1 MRDGLYKKAL
11 FGLGGEKDATWQE
24 RDKAVQHTKDNVYLI
39 DDPRSWVRGEAIRW
53 LDEPGISNK
62 EAIRRAQ
69 ELEEAANVVGSLDSR
84 DLANMFI
91 DRGRFSNGY
100 RLALDYYGRTHSY
113 IYDQNVPGEDVK
125 AELRRRGVAIPESY
139 YTEEEKDMLEQ
150 KAKKEQE
157 EMEARER
164 AKKSLM
170 EKELS
175 KMKYVP
181 PAPKQ
186 EKTVVA
192 DKTPEAKPKDT
203 VSTVQPVQANTP
215 ASTTVPAKKE
225 EPAKKEP
232 SKNDKKDK
240 QQGFF
245 SRNQNELAAAG
256 TGAVAGLTTYGML
269 GFMPSLAK
277 RRLLRAIIGLTVGTG
292 AGAGAYMLLNK
303 ENK

>member
-1 MRDGLYKKAL
+1 MREGLYKKAL

-24 RDKAVQHTKDNVYLI
+24 RDKAVQHAKDNVHLI
-39 DDPRSWVRGEAIRW
+39 DDPRSWVRGDAIKW

-69 ELEEAANVVGSLDSR
+69 ELEEAANVVGSLDSK

-113 IYDQNVPGEDVK
+113 IYDQNAPGEDVK
-125 AELRRRGVAIPESY
+125 AELRRRGVAIPDSY

-157 EMEARER
+157 EMASREKV
-164 AKKSLM
+164 KKSLM
-170 EKELS
+170 EKELA

-181 PAPKQ
+181 AAPKQ

-192 DKTPEAKPKDT
+192 DKAPETKPKDT
-203 VSTVQPVQANTP
+203 NSTVQPVQATTP

-225 EPAKKEP
+225 EPAKT
-232 SKNDKKDK
+232 DKP
-240 QQGFF
+240 QGFF
-245 SRNQNELAAAG
+245 SRNQNELASIG
-256 TGAVAGLTTYGML
+256 TGAVTGLSTYGLL
-269 GFMPSLAK
+269 GFAPPLAK
-277 RRLLRAIIGLTVGTG
+277 RRLLRAIIGMTVGTG
-292 AGAGAYMLLNK
+292 AGIGTHMLLKK
-303 ENK
+303 EPDKKS